1 MKRIQ
6 HLSLFLNGFIQYVMF
21 TTHIRFFLCFVCIEN
36 VMCNPE
42 RFNFSFRKCG
52 ENTQSDILNINIT
65 SVFSIYQ
72 MCYSSLPL
80 HKFDFICDILNTTYT
95 CNSMAYFT
103 FVNQFYNFFSNIKG
117 NWRQILFL
125 FDNIEVLMKLLCWH
139 KDYQ

>member
-21 TTHIRFFLCFVCIEN
+21 TTHICFFLCFVCIEN

-72 MCYSSLPL
+72 MCYSSIWFYLR
-80 HKFDFICDILNTTYT
+80 Y
-95 CNSMAYFT
+95 SEYYMYMAYLT

>member
-6 HLSLFLNGFIQYVMF
+6 HPSLFLNGFIQYVMF
-21 TTHIRFFLCFVCIEN
+21 TTHICFFLCFVCIEN

-80 HKFDFICDILNTTYT
+80 HKFDFICDILNTTCT
-95 CNSMAYFT
+95 CNSMAYLT
-103 FVNQFYNFFSNIKG
+103 FVNQFYNFFSNMKG
-117 NWRQILFL
+117 N
-125 FDNIEVLMKLLCWH
+125 
-139 KDYQ
+139 